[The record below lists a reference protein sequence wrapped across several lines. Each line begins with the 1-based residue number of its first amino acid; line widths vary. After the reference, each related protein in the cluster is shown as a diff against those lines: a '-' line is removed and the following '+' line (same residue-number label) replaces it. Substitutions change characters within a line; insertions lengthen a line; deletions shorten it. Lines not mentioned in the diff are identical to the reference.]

1 MTDDKKPS
9 KEQRILLTMRKVLAA
24 IVKDTAPSG
33 PGMRNVL
40 SETTIEDIR
49 QCFGLISARE
59 RELSEELG
67 IDLELL
73 QPRYADEPKTTT
85 VVSMDSL
92 KKSISKGPSY
102 KDPKH

>member
-9 KEQRILLTMRKVLAA
+9 KEQRILLTMRKVLAT

-40 SETTIEDIR
+40 NETTIEDIR

-73 QPRYADEPKTTT
+73 RPRYADEPKTTA

-92 KKSISKGPSY
+92 KKSISKGPSD

>member
-1 MTDDKKPS
+1 MTDEKKPS
-9 KEQRILLTMRKVLAA
+9 KEQRVLLTMRKVLAA

-40 SETTIEDIR
+40 SEKTIEDIR

-59 RELSEELG
+59 RELAEELG
-67 IDLELL
+67 INLEHR
-73 QPRYADEPKTTT
+73 PRYADEPKTTT

-92 KKSISKGPSY
+92 KKSITKGPSD
-102 KDPKH
+102 KDTKH

>member
-33 PGMRNVL
+33 PGMRSVL
-40 SETTIEDIR
+40 NETTIEDIR

-73 QPRYADEPKTTT
+73 RPRYADEPKTTA

-92 KKSISKGPSY
+92 KKSISKGPSD
-102 KDPKH
+102 KGPKH